1 MTTATYMSTI
11 KADHTV
17 ELLENMPVGAQIA
30 VTLLPTEEPQEENA
44 ARNLRFQEVMAAIR
58 VAIDSNYT
66 TPEISDQELN
76 QLIHEARQAAKA

>member
-1 MTTATYMSTI
+1 MRWPILHSSVQFFTSPSTF
-11 KADHTV
+11 
-17 ELLENMPVGAQIA
+17 LEIPAQVA